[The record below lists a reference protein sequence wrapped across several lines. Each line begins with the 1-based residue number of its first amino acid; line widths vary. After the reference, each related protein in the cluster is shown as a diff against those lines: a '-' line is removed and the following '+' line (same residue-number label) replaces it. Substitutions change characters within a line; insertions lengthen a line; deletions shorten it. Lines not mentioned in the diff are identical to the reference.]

1 MKKLINITEL
11 AKKLN
16 LIDPITKKPLNHT
29 LRYWEKEFK
38 QIRPRKIKNRRY
50 YPVDQIEKIKLIKFL
65 IRDKGVSIL
74 GVKNILN
81 QKKISLDG
89 DNIISLKND
98 FIKKKIKLKSKIIFK
113 KLKKIKSYG
122 KKHILKFVWFQK
134 VIQIVSLFTM
144 QRNPQRVRRL
154 KIN

>member
-50 YPVDQIEKIKLIKFL
+50 YPLDQIEKIKLIKFL
-65 IRDKGVSIL
+65 IRDKGVSIS

-98 FIKKKIKLKSKIIFK
+98 FIKKKIKLKSKIIFE

-122 KKHILKFVWFQK
+122 KKNT
-134 VIQIVSLFTM
+134 S
-144 QRNPQRVRRL
+144 
-154 KIN
+154 

>member
-122 KKHILKFVWFQK
+122 KKNT
-134 VIQIVSLFTM
+134 S
-144 QRNPQRVRRL
+144 
-154 KIN
+154 

>member
-29 LRYWEKEFK
+29 IRYWEKEFK
-38 QIRPRKIKNRRY
+38 QIKPRKIKNRRY
-50 YPVDQIEKIKLIKFL
+50 YPLDQIEKIKLIKFL

-98 FIKKKIKLKSKIIFK
+98 FIKKKIKLKSKIIFE

-122 KKHILKFVWFQK
+122 KKNT
-134 VIQIVSLFTM
+134 S
-144 QRNPQRVRRL
+144 
-154 KIN
+154 